1 MWNASRFCV
10 SSLRRGHANL
20 LCIVPILVYVLPK
33 QVHQVESKTCIES
46 IATQVA
52 ETKRLLCQ
60 PAVLSP
66 AWPCGLMD
74 KAPDFGSGDCRFES
88 CHGRVRTFWAKFC
101 LGEKRSQS
109 AFYEFLLELTKNMA
123 LWTSPK
129 SIWSDCVG
137 RAARHWPLTSAIPLL
152 IDTRTFGCWVSP
164 LARSALP

>member
-1 MWNASRFCV
+1 MNLKMIYHQHNVPQSLLGGWQSHIFLCADAKMWNASRFCV

-88 CHGRVRTFWAKFC
+88 CHGRVITFWAKFC
-101 LGEKRSQS
+101 LGDKMSQS
-109 AFYEFLLELTKNMA
+109 AFYEFLLRME
-123 LWTSPK
+123 
-129 SIWSDCVG
+129 
-137 RAARHWPLTSAIPLL
+137 
-152 IDTRTFGCWVSP
+152 
-164 LARSALP
+164 

>member
-1 MWNASRFCV
+1 MFHKVYCGWQSHIFVSADAKMWNASRFCV

-33 QVHQVESKTCIES
+33 QVHQIWSKTCIES

-60 PAVLSP
+60 PTVLSP

-88 CHGRVRTFWAKFC
+88 CHGRVVTFWTKFC
-101 LGEKRSQS
+101 LGKKMSQN
-109 AFYEFLLELTKNMA
+109 AFYEFLLRLE
-123 LWTSPK
+123 
-129 SIWSDCVG
+129 
-137 RAARHWPLTSAIPLL
+137 
-152 IDTRTFGCWVSP
+152 
-164 LARSALP
+164 